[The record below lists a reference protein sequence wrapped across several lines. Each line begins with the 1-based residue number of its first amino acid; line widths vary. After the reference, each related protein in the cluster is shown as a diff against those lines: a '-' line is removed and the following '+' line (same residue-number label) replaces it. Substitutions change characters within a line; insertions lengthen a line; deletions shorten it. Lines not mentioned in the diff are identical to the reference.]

1 MIINGSRI
9 LLECLKEQGVDTI
22 FGYPGGSVL
31 NIYDELYS
39 FESIKHYLTSH
50 EQGACHAAD
59 GYARATGKVGVVF
72 ATSGPGATNL
82 VTGIANAYMDSI
94 PLVAITG
101 QVPTNLIGKDSFQ
114 EVDIVGITMPIT
126 KHNFIVKDVKD
137 LAPTIR
143 KAFEIARKGRPGP
156 VLVDIPKDITAAT
169 TEYVAE
175 EINTAVEHR
184 AIDKTELEKAIEVI
198 NNSKRPMM
206 MIGGG
211 CISSDAS
218 KELAEFQSKLKCPVS
233 ATMMGI
239 GAFDGTNPMYS
250 GAVGMHGTVPSNK
263 FVGESDLII
272 TIGARFSDRVIS
284 NARTFAKDVH
294 ILHIDI
300 DPAEIGKNIT
310 AHTYVIGDIKAV
322 LKEFNSAVPARE
334 DNEWSEYV
342 INTISSYKEKKA
354 VSVKPNDS
362 INPIFVMRKL
372 YEITD
377 GDAVISTEVGQ
388 NQIWAFQGYTYTK
401 PRTFISSCGLGTMGY
416 GLGACIGASVGVN
429 KPVFNIAGDG
439 SLLMNINE
447 LNTAVKYNIPIKVI
461 LFNNS
466 VLGMVRQWQDLF
478 YNKRFSQTILSTETN
493 FSEIAKAF
501 GTFSMR
507 ITENSQVE
515 DAIKRAL
522 EYDGPALIECIID
535 KDLKA
540 TPIVPP
546 GASINEM
553 MLTD

>member
-1 MIINGSRI
+1 MLINGARI

-22 FGYPGGSVL
+22 FGYPGGAVL

-39 FESIKHYLTSH
+39 FESIKHILTSH

-59 GYARATGKVGVVF
+59 GYARATGKVGVVL

-101 QVPTNLIGKDSFQ
+101 QVGTNLIGKDSFQ

-126 KHNFIVKDVKD
+126 KHNFIVKKIED

-156 VLVDIPKDITAAT
+156 VLVDIPKDITATKMEFIAEVID
-169 TEYVAE
+169 TEVKHNE
-175 EINTAVEHR
+175 V
-184 AIDKTELEKAIEVI
+184 DKTEIEKAIEVI
-198 NNSKRPMM
+198 NNSKRPLMM
-206 MIGGG
+206 LGGG
-211 CISSDAS
+211 CISSDSTVEVA
-218 KELAEFQSKLKCPVS
+218 ELQRKLKCPVTT
-233 ATMMGI
+233 TMMGI

-250 GAVGMHGTVPSNK
+250 GAVGMHGTVSSNK

-300 DPAEIGKNIT
+300 DAAEISKNII
-310 AHTYVIGDIKAV
+310 AHSYVVGDVKASLEKINEKIV
-322 LKEFNSAVPARE
+322 ARD
-334 DNEWSEYV
+334 DNQWSQYALDT
-342 INTISSYKEKKA
+342 INSYKEKRSL
-354 VSVKPNDS
+354 SVKTNDD
-362 INPIFVMRKL
+362 IHPIFVMNKI
-372 YEITD
+372 YEITG

-388 NQIWAFQGYTYTK
+388 NQIWAFQGFTYTK
-401 PRTFISSCGLGTMGY
+401 PRTYISSCGLGTMGY
-416 GLGACIGASVGVN
+416 GLGACMGASVGLQR
-429 KPVFNIAGDG
+429 PVFNIAGDG
-439 SLLMNINE
+439 SFLMNINE
-447 LNTAVKYNIPIKVI
+447 LNTAVKYNIPVKII

-478 YNKRFSQTILSTETN
+478 YEKRFSQTILSTETD
-493 FSEIAKAF
+493 FTAIGKAF
-501 GTFSMR
+501 GVFSTR

-515 DAIKRAL
+515 DAIKAAL
-522 EYDGPALIECIID
+522 DYDGPALIECIID
-535 KDLKA
+535 KELKA

-553 MLTD
+553 LLTD

>member
-1 MIINGSRI
+1 MLINGARI

-22 FGYPGGSVL
+22 FGYPGGAVL

-39 FESIKHYLTSH
+39 FESIKHILTSH

-59 GYARATGKVGVVF
+59 GYARATGKVGVVL

-82 VTGIANAYMDSI
+82 VTGIANAYMDSV

-114 EVDIVGITMPIT
+114 EVDIVGITMPVT
-126 KHNFIVKDVKD
+126 KHNFIVKKIED

-156 VLVDIPKDITAAT
+156 VLVDIPKDITAT
-169 TEYVAE
+169 KIEYVKE
-175 EINTAVEHR
+175 EINTEIKH
-184 AIDKTELEKAIEVI
+184 ISINKTEIEKAIEVI

-206 MIGGG
+206 MLGGG
-211 CISSDAS
+211 CISSDATAEIA
-218 KELAEFQSKLKCPVS
+218 ELQSKLKCPV
-233 ATMMGI
+233 AVTMMGI
-239 GAFDGTNPMYS
+239 GSFDGTNAMYT

-300 DPAEIGKNIT
+300 DAAEISKNIT
-310 AHTYVIGDIKAV
+310 AHSYVVGDVKTALNEINHAI
-322 LKEFNSAVPARE
+322 AARE
-334 DNEWSEYV
+334 DNQWSEYV
-342 INTISSYKEKKA
+342 LNTIASYKEKK
-354 VSVKPNDS
+354 VLNVKVNDS
-362 INPIFVMRKL
+362 INPIYVMKKL
-372 YEITD
+372 YEITN
-377 GDAVISTEVGQ
+377 GEAVISTEVGQ

-416 GLGACIGASVGVN
+416 GLGACIGATVGLQ
-429 KPVFNIAGDG
+429 KPVFNVAGDG

-478 YNKRFSQTILSTETN
+478 YDKRFSQTILSTETN
-493 FSEIAKAF
+493 FTEIAKAF
-501 GTFSMR
+501 GTFSIR

-515 DAIKRAL
+515 DALKQAIA
-522 EYDGPALIECIID
+522 YNGPALIECIID

-553 MLTD
+553 LLTD